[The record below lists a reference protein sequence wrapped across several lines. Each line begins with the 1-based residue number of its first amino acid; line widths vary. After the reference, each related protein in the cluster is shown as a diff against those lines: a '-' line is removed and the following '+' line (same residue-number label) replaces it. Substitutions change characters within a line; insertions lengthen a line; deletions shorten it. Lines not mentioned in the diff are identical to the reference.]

1 VFSGIVAEVGT
12 IAEIADGVMRVRAD
26 TAIRRTE
33 IGGSIAVNGVC
44 LTAASIDEGG
54 FTADVMPETLRRT
67 ALGQLGAGSRVNLE
81 PALAFGEEVGGH
93 LVQGHVDGTGR
104 VVSIRDEGNARW
116 VTIEVPEAV
125 RPYCVLK
132 GSIAVDGTSLTI
144 AAIDGDTIAMS
155 LIPHTLQ
162 STIAGA
168 YKVGDEVNL
177 EADILAKYVATYV
190 NERNNTS
197 TGPTGDPGGHPSK
210 EAG

>member
-1 VFSGIVAEVGT
+1 MFSGIVAEVGT
-12 IAEIADGVMRVRAD
+12 IAEIADGVIRVNAD
-26 TAIRRTE
+26 AAIRKTE
-33 IGGSIAVNGVC
+33 IGGSVAVNGVC
-44 LTAASIDEGG
+44 LTAASVDEGG

-67 ALGQLGAGSRVNLE
+67 ALGRLGAGSRVNLE

-132 GSIAVDGTSLTI
+132 GSIAIDGASLTI
-144 AAIDGDTIAMS
+144 AAIDGDGVAVS

-168 YKVGDEVNL
+168 YEVGSEVNL
-177 EADILAKYVATYV
+177 EADMLAKYVATYV
-190 NERNNTS
+190 NERDNIS
-197 TGPTGDPGGHPSK
+197 TGPTGNPGGHPSK